1 MLCEYLRKTY
11 DARMNH
17 VPYKGEAPMVQ
28 DLLANQ
34 VQVGYGSVAAQKQ
47 HIDLGKL
54 RALGTVTARRLEAMP
69 DLPTLA
75 EQGFP
80 DEAFRM
86 DSWFAVIAPKGVPRE
101 IQDRL
106 GRELAKIM
114 AQPDVKDTIMKMGY
128 AAVADSS
135 PAKLT
140 AEYREWAPKWKQLA
154 ELSGARIDQ

>member
-1 MLCEYLRKTY
+1 
-11 DARMNH
+11 
-17 VPYKGEAPMVQ
+17 MVQ

-34 VQVGYGSVAAQKQ
+34 VQVGYGSVAAQRQ
-47 HIDLGKL
+47 HINQGKL
-54 RALGTVTARRLEAMP
+54 RALGTVTPRRLEAMP

-86 DSWFAVIAPKGVPRE
+86 DSWFAVIAPKAVPRE
-101 IQDRL
+101 IQARL

-114 AQPDVKDTIMKMGY
+114 ALPDVKDFIMKMGY
-128 AAVADSS
+128 TAVADSS
-135 PAKLT
+135 PEKLT